1 MRLECLTLD
10 DQHADCFVEV
20 VEQFLFFCHLV
31 NLMQLRPNWSLEDG
45 QLQSRTVGMQTT
57 EKLCLQWNDFKENI
71 GSTFA
76 ELRDGKDFADV
87 TLACEDGE
95 QIEAHRI
102 VLASSSPVFKNLLVK
117 NKHPHPLIYMK
128 GVKFDQL
135 SAIVDFIYFGET
147 RTFEE
152 NLETFLALAEEL
164 KLKGLTSAGVEMNEH
179 IMNMKTSPKSKKKQ
193 RTSQTVLHPRLTE
206 QYQVEYVDRKPTLL
220 EEPIPSLK
228 EAVAVEL
235 GQLDQQIESMTSVTD
250 RTEPTRGG
258 KIFACKV
265 CGKEGSR
272 KDVGRHIESKHI
284 TGVVHNCDICGK
296 TAR

>member
-31 NLMQLRPNWSLEDG
+31 NLVQLRPNWSLEDG
-45 QLQSRTVGMQTT
+45 QLQSRTVEMQTT

-76 ELRDGKDFADV
+76 ELRDGKDLADV

-117 NKHPHPLIYMK
+117 NQHPHPLIYMK

-179 IMNMKTSPKSKKKQ
+179 IINMKNS
-193 RTSQTVLHPRLTE
+193 
-206 QYQVEYVDRKPTLL
+206 
-220 EEPIPSLK
+220 
-228 EAVAVEL
+228 
-235 GQLDQQIESMTSVTD
+235 
-250 RTEPTRGG
+250 
-258 KIFACKV
+258 
-265 CGKEGSR
+265 
-272 KDVGRHIESKHI
+272 
-284 TGVVHNCDICGK
+284 
-296 TAR
+296 